1 MKIIYDNN
9 EGGVS
14 VLHLTDT
21 IPLSEVVQKDV
32 PAGAAYRIV
41 EDGVVPSDRSFRNA
55 WEADFS
61 KPDGYGIGADAWS
74 AAKAA
79 AEAAAEA
86 GRLAAEE
93 AAAKQT
99 VDAPAEEVTE

>member
-61 KPDGYGIGADAWS
+61 KPDGYGIGADAWF